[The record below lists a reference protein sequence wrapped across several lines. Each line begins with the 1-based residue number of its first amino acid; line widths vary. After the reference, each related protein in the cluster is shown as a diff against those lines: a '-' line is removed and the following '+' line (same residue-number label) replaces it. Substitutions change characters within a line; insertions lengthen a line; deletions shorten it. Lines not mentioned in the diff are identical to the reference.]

1 MLQRSVSFLLPFV
14 LIFVTV
20 VQYKKESY
28 TKALIIFLSYII
40 FIFAIGYS
48 NYKRSDNFYFM
59 PWQTKSDLYDYL
71 IPAIIK
77 ERDDLSNEQAKKIL
91 NDKQENFIIEKNLN
105 INMEKQRFEFLKFKQ
120 KYAFE
125 IILQNKSLALKTI
138 FINSLHSTLLNPVEQ
153 IFKSKYG
160 SSYYKSDT
168 HQKTI
173 KYRIFYSV
181 LLYSIILLGIITA
194 IKNKYYYTY
203 PFLLISVYFF
213 AISSWIGYTRYFT
226 PVLLALVIFFG
237 IGSSVI
243 YNKIKFKN
251 LK

>member
-1 MLQRSVSFLLPFV
+1 M
-14 LIFVTV
+14 
-20 VQYKKESY
+20 
-28 TKALIIFLSYII
+28 
-40 FIFAIGYS
+40 
-48 NYKRSDNFYFM
+48 
-59 PWQTKSDLYDYL
+59 
-71 IPAIIK
+71 
-77 ERDDLSNEQAKKIL
+77 
-91 NDKQENFIIEKNLN
+91 
-105 INMEKQRFEFLKFKQ
+105 
-120 KYAFE
+120 
-125 IILQNKSLALKTI
+125 
-138 FINSLHSTLLNPVEQ
+138 NPVEQ

-194 IKNKYYYTY
+194 LKNKYYYTY
-203 PFLLISVYFF
+203 PFLLISAYFF
-213 AISSWIGYTRYFT
+213 TISSWIGFTRYFT
-226 PVLLALVIFFG
+226 PVLLTLVIFFG